1 MTLTTEKLS
10 SPVYQVAMTMLSSG
24 EESVKL
30 LYETILDNT
39 LARNVY
45 LTCKNVE
52 NEGMKTYIVFEYTG
66 IKTSESVQDVQY
78 KVEHEPDISR
88 YLEAYSGSSVSVYP
102 SDNANNE
109 QAPELTV
116 SIYRLIDNQEDYNL
130 PMLDAINQFNYN
142 DHAMLHVAKYYNDEP
157 LVNLDD
163 IDKFVDMYED
173 DINQVKS
180 NLQVFYPGQMQ
191 HGELYAAY
199 LLGVQHALNSMKNSM
214 KNSIKN
220 SMKNSEKEED
230 MMNVPKENVLLYYIS
245 EDEEE
250 HAQTIMDLL
259 QNGALLDPQ
268 TGEEMKMDH
277 ALIKTS
283 QGTVRNYP
291 EDVLLVY
298 LDAHGNQHDQ
308 TASSVVHAGML
319 IDPITDEIM
328 EVDHISLL
336 A

>member
-1 MTLTTEKLS
+1 
-10 SPVYQVAMTMLSSG
+10 
-24 EESVKL
+24 
-30 LYETILDNT
+30 
-39 LARNVY
+39 
-45 LTCKNVE
+45 
-52 NEGMKTYIVFEYTG
+52 
-66 IKTSESVQDVQY
+66 
-78 KVEHEPDISR
+78 
-88 YLEAYSGSSVSVYP
+88 
-102 SDNANNE
+102 
-109 QAPELTV
+109 
-116 SIYRLIDNQEDYNL
+116 
-130 PMLDAINQFNYN
+130 MLDAINQFNYN
-142 DHAMLHVAKYYNDEP
+142 DHAMLHIAKYYNDEP
-157 LVNLDD
+157 LVNLGD
-163 IDKFVDMYED
+163 INELVDMYQD

-180 NLQVFYPGQMQ
+180 NLQGFYPGQKNYS
-191 HGELYAAY
+191 ELYAAY
-199 LLGVQHALNSMKNSM
+199 LLGVQHALNSEKNT
-214 KNSIKN
+214 
-220 SMKNSEKEED
+220 EKEEEK
-230 MMNVPKENVLLYYIS
+230 MNVPKENVLLHYIS

-259 QNGALLDPQ
+259 QNGVLLDPQ